1 VRAIVLPVRSLDS
14 AKSRLAD
21 VLTPIERAAL
31 TLAMLEDV
39 LDATTVMPGW
49 DTWVLSPDEAVLEI
63 AAGRGVRPVTEA
75 HGPLGTAVVQAE
87 TEAAD
92 AGVNT
97 LAVVLPDLPLLT
109 PAALTRA
116 LHTLGPVVLAP
127 SADGAG
133 TNLLLR
139 RPPAAIDA
147 HFGTDSFRRHL
158 EDAAERDL
166 PTSVIEAREL
176 AFDLDAPGDILTV
189 LTDRRRTRTRAVL
202 QEMDAGSRLA
212 DDAAAR

>member
-1 VRAIVLPVRSLDS
+1 
-14 AKSRLAD
+14 
-21 VLTPIERAAL
+21 
-31 TLAMLEDV
+31 MLEDV

-92 AGVNT
+92 AGVST

-158 EDAAERDL
+158 EDAAEHDL

-176 AFDLDAPGDILTV
+176 AFDLDVPGDILTV

-202 QEMDAGSRLA
+202 HEMDAGSRLA